1 MNSIKKIIALLMTG
15 LVITSCEDLLDTVP
29 TDRVSTDIFWKTEK
43 DANQAAVAVYSHIVE
58 TASHYASW
66 DGMTDIGFTN
76 LPQSAES
83 FILQGT
89 FDQLNS
95 RVANDWKYLYSGIR
109 SANTFMSNVDRVQTT
124 NTALI
129 NRLKGEVRVL
139 RAYFYGQLAMLYGD
153 VPLVTTELTLEE
165 SREVTRNDVEEVWD
179 FISAELTAAADLLPP
194 TQAEKGRVTKGTAL
208 ALKARYMLYAER
220 YQQAADAATA
230 VMGLSVYSIIPV
242 YRDLFAYATE
252 NNAEIIF
259 DIQFVKG
266 SFGNDIFSVFAQRSV
281 VGRSLFV
288 PTANLIDA
296 YEMTNGLPITD
307 GASGYDPAVPYVG
320 RDPRLGYSVF
330 VDGDILPNG
339 NVFNPKPG
347 SGSSDAVGATFT
359 VSPTGFNVEKYVHAA
374 DLATP
379 TNTGINFI
387 LMRYAEVQLIFAE
400 AKVELDQLD
409 ASVYT
414 AINEVRQ
421 RTTVNMPAITAGKT
435 QDELR
440 EIVRHERL
448 VEFAFEGLRYFD
460 IRRWRIAEDVM
471 PGKVYGLT
479 YTDGGGDLQTV
490 EVPAWTNSWSDRN
503 YLWPVPQAEVD
514 QNPDLGQNN
523 GWQ

>member
-1 MNSIKKIIALLMTG
+1 
-15 LVITSCEDLLDTVP
+15 
-29 TDRVSTDIFWKTEK
+29 
-43 DANQAAVAVYSHIVE
+43 
-58 TASHYASW
+58 
-66 DGMTDIGFTN
+66 
-76 LPQSAES
+76 
-83 FILQGT
+83 
-89 FDQLNS
+89 
-95 RVANDWKYLYSGIR
+95 
-109 SANTFMSNVDRVQTT
+109 
-124 NTALI
+124 
-129 NRLKGEVRVL
+129 
-139 RAYFYGQLAMLYGD
+139 
-153 VPLVTTELTLEE
+153 
-165 SREVTRNDVEEVWD
+165 
-179 FISAELTAAADLLPP
+179 
-194 TQAEKGRVTKGTAL
+194 
-208 ALKARYMLYAER
+208 
-220 YQQAADAATA
+220 
-230 VMGLSVYSIIPV
+230 
-242 YRDLFAYATE
+242 
-252 NNAEIIF
+252 
-259 DIQFVKG
+259 
-266 SFGNDIFSVFAQRSV
+266 
-281 VGRSLFV
+281 
-288 PTANLIDA
+288 
-296 YEMTNGLPITD
+296 MTNGLPITD